1 MAARKTYPVEDLKVF
16 VNDALASESSTLDG
30 RVAASIILERVL
42 MDTGNYKGF
51 QYVLPG
57 GDQVPTQVVANSD
70 DYDATRRRYY

>member
-1 MAARKTYPVEDLKVF
+1 MARKTYPVEDLKAF
-16 VNDALASESSTLDG
+16 VNNALASVDSLPEG
-30 RVAASIILERVL
+30 RVAASVILERVL

-57 GDQVPTQVVANSD
+57 GEQVPIQEFVR

>member
-1 MAARKTYPVEDLKVF
+1 
-16 VNDALASESSTLDG
+16 
-30 RVAASIILERVL
+30 

-57 GDQVPTQVVANSD
+57 GEQVPTDATFTR